1 MKIAEEGLH
10 NSYGAMIGQTLLK
23 TNINDVKTL
32 AKSYAAAGSDARMNG
47 CQLPVI
53 INSGSGNQGITV
65 SLPVLIYAQSLK
77 SSEEEL
83 IRALA
88 ISNLVAIHIKE
99 GIGAL
104 SAYCGAASASCGCGA
119 AISYLHHFP
128 RTVTIHTITNTICTI
143 SGIVCDGAKSSCAA
157 KIAACVD
164 AAISSFHLAANGHV
178 FQPGEGLAKDDI
190 ENTIQAICTVGRDGM
205 RETDLT
211 ILNLM
216 TS

>member
-1 MKIAEEGLH
+1 MPLDRIRPLLLRQVEYNMKIAEEGLH

-104 SAYCGAASASCGCGA
+104 SAYCGAASASLWLWC
-119 AISYLHHFP
+119 
-128 RTVTIHTITNTICTI
+128 RN
-143 SGIVCDGAKSSCAA
+143 
-157 KIAACVD
+157 
-164 AAISSFHLAANGHV
+164 
-178 FQPGEGLAKDDI
+178 
-190 ENTIQAICTVGRDGM
+190 
-205 RETDLT
+205 
-211 ILNLM
+211 
-216 TS
+216 